1 MRSDKAEM
9 ESQAATWAELMN
21 RPVQDARAAAEFD
34 RWISA
39 DPRHVESYA
48 EMAALWQSSGLD
60 AALRLSAANRPRAR
74 NDNDCRGYRQTQENG
89 DSAHGATVARTLILP
104 RQAVVFASW
113 ILPLLFA
120 IPVVLGILAPEQSY
134 TAARGENRAIVLADG
149 SNLHLSGGSRLSVR
163 MTPWAREVRMETG
176 EAYFDVAHERFRS
189 FSVDAGSASIT
200 VLGTAFDVDMMAE
213 GTREVRVYRGF
224 VKVEARGTRWRLPAG
239 SGLSVSKDGVQ
250 RFDNVQGARP
260 GWIDGW
266 FDAQDTALARLLD
279 RINRTSDRP
288 VVLAD
293 PMLGALRVTGRFRTG
308 ETRELLKT
316 LAAVHDLRWEEESSR
331 YILSR

>member
-1 MRSDKAEM
+1 MRSDEAEI

-21 RPVQDARAAAEFD
+21 RPLQDARAAAEFD

-48 EMAALWQSSGLD
+48 EMVALWQSDGLD
-60 AALRLSAANRPRAR
+60 AALRLSAANGPRAR
-74 NDNDCRGYRQTQENG
+74 NDNDQQGYRWTPGNSG
-89 DSAHGATVARTLILP
+89 AAHGAVAARTLPLWQRAAIL
-104 RQAVVFASW
+104 ASS
-113 ILPLLFA
+113 ILLLLLA
-120 IPVVLGILAPEQSY
+120 IPVVQGILAPERSY
-134 TAARGENRAIVLADG
+134 AAARDANRMIVLADG
-149 SNLHLSGGSRLSVR
+149 SKLHLSGGSRLSVR
-163 MTPWAREVRMETG
+163 MTPWSRNVRMEAG

-189 FSVDAGSASIT
+189 FSVDVGNASIA

-213 GTREVRVYRGF
+213 GTREVRVYRGL
-224 VKVEARGTRWRLPAG
+224 VKVEAGGTGWRLPAG

-250 RFDNVQGARP
+250 RLNNVLGARP
-260 GWIDGW
+260 AWIDGW
-266 FDAQDTALARLLD
+266 FDAQDTTLARLAD

-293 PMLGALRVTGRFRTG
+293 PALGALRITGRFRMN
-308 ETRELLKT
+308 ETRELLET
-316 LAAVHDLRWEEESSR
+316 LAAVHDLRWEEESTR

>member
-1 MRSDKAEM
+1 MMRSDKAEI

-34 RWISA
+34 RWILA

-48 EMAALWQSSGLD
+48 EMAALWQSGGLD
-60 AALRLSAANRPRAR
+60 ATLRLLAANCPHAP
-74 NDNDCRGYRQTQENG
+74 NDNDQRGYRWTPG
-89 DSAHGATVARTLILP
+89 DSDAARGAVARMLTLPQRAAILASAIVVLLL
-104 RQAVVFASW
+104 AV
-113 ILPLLFA
+113 
-120 IPVVLGILAPEQSY
+120 PVVQGILAPERSY
-134 TAARGENRAIVLADG
+134 AAARGADRAIVLADG
-149 SNLHLSGGSRLSVR
+149 SKLHLSGGSRLSVR
-163 MTPWAREVRMETG
+163 MTPWSRNVRMEAG
-176 EAYFDVAHERFRS
+176 EAYFDVAHERVRS

-213 GTREVRVYRGF
+213 GTREIRVYRGL
-224 VKVEARGTRWRLPAG
+224 VKVEAGGTRWRLPAG

-250 RFDNVQGARP
+250 RFNNVQGVRP

-266 FDAQDTALARLLD
+266 FDAQDTALARLVD

-293 PMLGALRVTGRFRTG
+293 PTLGALRVTGRFRTG
-308 ETRELLKT
+308 ETRELLET
-316 LAAVHDLRWEEESSR
+316 LAAVHDLQWEEESSR
-331 YILSR
+331 YVLSR